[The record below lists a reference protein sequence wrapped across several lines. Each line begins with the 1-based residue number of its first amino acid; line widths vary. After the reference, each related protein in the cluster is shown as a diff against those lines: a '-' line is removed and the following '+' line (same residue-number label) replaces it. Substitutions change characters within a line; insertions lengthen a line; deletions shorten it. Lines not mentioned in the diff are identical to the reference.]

1 MEANR
6 NATFD
11 KSIMKEMGEMG
22 FLGPTIEGY
31 GCAGVGYVS
40 YGLIANAV
48 EQVDSAYRSAMSVQ
62 SSLVMHPINT
72 FGSDEQKEKYLPR
85 LATGELIG
93 CFGLTEPNHGSDPGS
108 YVHCQSIK
116 RCSGW
121 AGVADDGVLCEQ
133 DGDPREAQGRQVHPE
148 RLEELDHERA
158 DRGRV
163 PHLGQGRRG

>member
-1 MEANR
+1 MQANR

-11 KSIMKEMGEMG
+11 KNIMKEMGELG

-72 FGSDEQKEKYLPR
+72 FGSDEQKEKVSAMR
-85 LATGELIG
+85 ISIVSVG
-93 CFGLTEPNHGSDPGS
+93 CKHS
-108 YVHCQSIK
+108 
-116 RCSGW
+116 
-121 AGVADDGVLCEQ
+121 
-133 DGDPREAQGRQVHPE
+133 
-148 RLEELDHERA
+148 
-158 DRGRV
+158 
-163 PHLGQGRRG
+163 